1 MASKPLN
8 ISTLIR
14 KTPIP
19 RWAAILAG
27 ILAAI
32 LASVVLFLA
41 VYAEPYLHRKSED
54 MLSSRFRSE
63 VQIEQ
68 FHISLFPLLSL
79 RGTGIVLRHHG
90 RTDVPPLLSI
100 AEFSANASLRS
111 MFGKPWHIQKVRL
124 KGLTIQIPPRER
136 RGKLMGSSAS
146 TQKRDIEVKIDELIS
161 DDAELDILPGKP
173 EKSPHQFLIHHLRMR
188 DIGPGHGAPFEA
200 TLTNATPPGEIHVK
214 GELGPWQRDEPR
226 RTPLSAEY
234 TFQDADLSVFKG
246 ISGILSSQG
255 KFGGVLESIE
265 VQGETATP
273 DFTVNTGGHPMML
286 KTEFNATVDGTDGD
300 TLLHPVVAHIGNSTL
315 ICNGGVVKPRNG
327 KRGKEVV
334 LEVTSNR
341 ARLDDLLRLAVKS
354 DQPPLTGRVNMRTKF
369 DLPPGPED
377 VINRLELDGRFGIG
391 DGEFTDPKVREKIEG
406 LSRRGQGR
414 PKDEEAGDAVSQLKG
429 NFKLRDGVITLRNL
443 HFAVTGANV
452 QLDGT
457 YGIRSERLDF
467 HGKLHLQA
475 KVSQT
480 TTGIKSFLLKAV
492 DPFFRKNGVTEI
504 PIKVTG
510 T

>member
-1 MASKPLN
+1 
-8 ISTLIR
+8 
-14 KTPIP
+14 
-19 RWAAILAG
+19 
-27 ILAAI
+27 
-32 LASVVLFLA
+32 
-41 VYAEPYLHRKSED
+41 
-54 MLSSRFRSE
+54 
-63 VQIEQ
+63 
-68 FHISLFPLLSL
+68 
-79 RGTGIVLRHHG
+79 
-90 RTDVPPLLSI
+90 
-100 AEFSANASLRS
+100 
-111 MFGKPWHIQKVRL
+111 
-124 KGLTIQIPPRER
+124 
-136 RGKLMGSSAS
+136 
-146 TQKRDIEVKIDELIS
+146 
-161 DDAELDILPGKP
+161 
-173 EKSPHQFLIHHLRMR
+173 
-188 DIGPGHGAPFEA
+188 
-200 TLTNATPPGEIHVK
+200 
-214 GELGPWQRDEPR
+214 
-226 RTPLSAEY
+226 
-234 TFQDADLSVFKG
+234 
-246 ISGILSSQG
+246 
-255 KFGGVLESIE
+255 
-265 VQGETATP
+265 
-273 DFTVNTGGHPMML
+273 
-286 KTEFNATVDGTDGD
+286 
-300 TLLHPVVAHIGNSTL
+300 LHPVVAHIGNSTL

-377 VINRLELDGRFGIG
+377 VINLLQLDGRFGIG

-510 T
+510 TRSDPSFGLDFGRKDGKKKSGQKETGEGKHDRRQNGG